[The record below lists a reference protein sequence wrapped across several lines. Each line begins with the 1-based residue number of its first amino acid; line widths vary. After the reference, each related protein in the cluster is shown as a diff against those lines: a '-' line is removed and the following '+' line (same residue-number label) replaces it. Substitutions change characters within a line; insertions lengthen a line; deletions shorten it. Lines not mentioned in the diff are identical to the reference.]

1 MNYLAT
7 ARDRQVAIDAIR
19 LTRRIMAAPALAA
32 QQPQEQGASAAV
44 PGNDAAAL
52 QALIAAQ
59 AGTIF
64 HPVGSAR
71 MGRDGDPHAVLDA
84 E

>member
-1 MNYLAT
+1 MTTAAPSARRLILA
-7 ARDRQVAIDAIR
+7 V
-19 LTRRIMAAPALAA
+19 PALAA

-44 PGNDAAAL
+44 PSDDDAAL